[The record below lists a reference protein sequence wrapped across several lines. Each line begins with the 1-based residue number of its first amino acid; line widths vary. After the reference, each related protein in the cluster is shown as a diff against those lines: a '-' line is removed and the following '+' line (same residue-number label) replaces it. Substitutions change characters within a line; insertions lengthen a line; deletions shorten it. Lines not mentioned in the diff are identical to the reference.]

1 MDYYQ
6 RTPSKG
12 LGVASLVLGIVSLV
26 FFCSCANI
34 VTAIIAII
42 MGIVQIARFGKY
54 GRAYALGGII
64 TSVISIILLVVFW
77 VVVSSNTALSD
88 SVIDF
93 SQGDSALPKSFE
105 EYLEEYGNDSII
117 GDNELESLYNNI
129 KLMIEEDFPELE
141 ESNEEASKNN
151 YMKNNKI
158 LKNDSQNIHFLKK
171 NRKI

>member
-6 RTPSKG
+6 RPPSKG

-93 SQGDSALPKSFE
+93 SQGDSELPKSFE
-105 EYLEEYGNDSII
+105 EYLEEYGNDDMEEYFAPFMDPGLETPEKAPDEFSVDE
-117 GDNELESLYNNI
+117 GSAEEL
-129 KLMIEEDFPELE
+129 
-141 ESNEEASKNN
+141 
-151 YMKNNKI
+151 
-158 LKNDSQNIHFLKK
+158 
-171 NRKI
+171 